1 MRRIASLAAAALM
14 AGLSAGASAAPQPS
28 PLQHLLHAQA
38 PSSPASAAKNVFKG
52 QRGKAQRRA
61 AYTLAVQTAVHWRYA
76 RIDQELKR
84 ESAKLD
90 RIFNFRDLMLDK
102 GRVLPPVITASGPA
116 SKIDSAKSERTVVA
130 TYRIERAARLVST
143 APTWRTYLIHDYPV
157 GDRPNPVLYPKGAK
171 ERARWDQAVRRGW
184 QAGVKQALNLFRT
197 NLARLQRDYIGM
209 ARFSR
214 LAAQGVVSVPIVAAN
229 TPRIRV
235 QGKALSVGEREIR
248 LTRIARWQQT
258 HDWNPQASHGQ

>member
-1 MRRIASLAAAALM
+1 MNRAAPLLVAALL
-14 AGLSAGASAAPQPS
+14 ASASAGAGAAAKSS
-28 PLQHLLHAQA
+28 PLQHLLQAQA
-38 PSSPASAAKNVFKG
+38 PSSPASAAKSVFKG

-76 RIDQELKR
+76 RIDRELKTQ
-84 ESAKLD
+84 SAKLA

-130 TYRIERAARLVST
+130 TYRIEQPARIVST
-143 APTWRTYLIHDYPV
+143 APTWRTYLIHNYPV
-157 GDRPNPVLYPKGAK
+157 GDRPNPVLYPKNQK
-171 ERARWDQAVRRGW
+171 ERARWDRAVRRGW
-184 QAGVKQALNLFRT
+184 RDGIKQALNLFRT

-235 QGKALSVGEREIR
+235 EGKALAVGEREIR
-248 LTRIARWQQT
+248 LTRTARWQQT
-258 HDWNPQASHGQ
+258 HHWNPQASHGQ